1 MMLHTRGIV
10 FRTVKYGE
18 TSVIA
23 DIYTEK
29 KGLQTFIAGGV
40 RKSKAKISPSL
51 FQVMSLVDLVSYF
64 HEQKEMH
71 RLKEIKSGYWF
82 QNVSRDVIKSS
93 VGLFMLEIAQ
103 KSIKEAEENVPLF
116 NFLWD
121 SLCLVDTTPK
131 SLANFPLSFMMDLS
145 AYLGFFPGGS
155 PPNDSK
161 IFDLQEGHFTN
172 LSPGHTYY
180 LNEKESRAWRS
191 LMHSNL
197 NDCESISITK
207 EIRKDLLRQMILY
220 YRLHIEN
227 FKEPHSHRIFESVF
241 H

>member
-40 RKSKAKISPSL
+40 RKAKAKISPSL
-51 FQVMSLVDLVSYF
+51 LQVMSLVDLVSYF
-64 HEQKEMH
+64 REQKEMH

-82 QNVSRDVIKSS
+82 QEISRDVIKSS

-103 KSIKEAEENVPLF
+103 KSIKEAEENLPLF
-116 NFLWD
+116 NFLWN
-121 SLCLVDTTPK
+121 SLVFVDENRG
-131 SLANFPLSFMMDLS
+131 SLANIPLSFMMNLS
-145 AYLGFFPGGS
+145 AYLGFFPGGTT
-155 PPNDSK
+155 PEDST
-161 IFDLQEGHFTN
+161 IFDLQEGHFTDQ
-172 LSPGHTYY
+172 SPGHTYY
-180 LNEKESRAWRS
+180 LSEDETKAWWS
-191 LMHSNL
+191 LMQF
-197 NDCESISITK
+197 DFDQCQSISISRET
-207 EIRKDLLRQMILY
+207 RKDLLRQMILY

-227 FKEPHSHRIFESVF
+227 FKEPQSHRIFESVF